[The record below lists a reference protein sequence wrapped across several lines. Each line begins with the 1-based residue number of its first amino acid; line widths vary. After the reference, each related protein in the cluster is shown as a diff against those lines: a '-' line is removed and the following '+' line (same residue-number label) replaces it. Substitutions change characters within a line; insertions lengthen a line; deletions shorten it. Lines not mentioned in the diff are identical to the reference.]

1 MLGLRQRVFQ
11 RIIDKELNGDALHI
25 KSVAI
30 QFIYNFGP
38 AARKP
43 PGGVTPQPPIMI
55 RELNG
60 SRSLYVVVGSATID
74 FLLSVSG
81 VGASIVWTV

>member
-1 MLGLRQRVFQ
+1 MLGLRQKVFQ
-11 RIIDKELNGDALHI
+11 RIIDKELNGDALFF

-38 AARKP
+38 AARNP
-43 PGGVTPQPPIMI
+43 PGGVMPQPPIMM

-60 SRSLYVVVGSATID
+60 SRSLYMVVGSATID
-74 FLLSVSG
+74 FLES
-81 VGASIVWTV
+81 